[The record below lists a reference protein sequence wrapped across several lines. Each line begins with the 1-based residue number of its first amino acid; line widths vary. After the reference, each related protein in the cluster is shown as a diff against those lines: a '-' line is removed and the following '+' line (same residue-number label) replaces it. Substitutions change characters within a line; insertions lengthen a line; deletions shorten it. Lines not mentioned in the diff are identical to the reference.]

1 MKKALMKMLPVM
13 LALCLWVAPMSFPAF
28 AAEGDVCEI
37 SGTTYATLGDA
48 LAAVEDG
55 QTIKLLKD
63 IDYYGGIVIED
74 KSVTFNLNGF
84 NLNVVNPETE
94 GSDAQRTGLY
104 VKGDA
109 GNASVALEGAGEF
122 NVTGNKYGVYV
133 YFIGSADMDAKA
145 TVTNA
150 TATGNDGCAA
160 YAYGENAELTVKGDA
175 TATGVGG
182 IGAKANSKGLVT
194 VMGNVTA
201 TADDTYTGDYDC
213 AAVEA
218 WDDGYVLVEGN
229 VTATG
234 DDSIGVLSA
243 GSYVAV
249 KGDVTGDLGG
259 AYATAFANIRITG
272 DVISTGSSGFGVQ
285 ASDDCDIVIGGNV
298 TADDIG
304 AWIITGSEEDAPSN
318 ITIDGIINAP
328 NYIRIGEKVF
338 TFVEGNPYEGR
349 LVYTDESLGSVAVA
363 EFAGGDGSEGSPYLV
378 AHAYHLYNVRNHLDK
393 CFRQTEDINLN
404 YFVSGSGW
412 EPIGDNSKPFTGTYD
427 GDDKTISNLFI
438 NRDGTDYVGLFGCVK
453 ESAKIQDLVL
463 EDVDVTGKHYVGG
476 LAGWNDGLIDNL
488 SVTGDVTGYD
498 DIGGLAGQN
507 DDGSI
512 TGSCFEGAVT
522 GNDDNVGGLVGDNN
536 GGITDCHTD
545 VTVTGEDDYIG
556 GLAGWNVGPIT
567 GSYASGTVKGSE
579 VSDYVGGL
587 VGWNVTTD
595 SENGEIEAS
604 YSTCE
609 VEGYNIVGGLVGLNS
624 GSVIDSYA
632 SGTVKGHNDVGGLA
646 GWNVSTGS
654 ENGEIETSYSTG
666 EVEGNNCVGGLV
678 GWNQGPVSDSYASG
692 TVNGNDFVG
701 GLAGSNEASITNCYS
716 IGVVTGNY
724 DVGGLA
730 GANVDSVTNSYW
742 DTDTSGRAN
751 SAGGE
756 GKATAE
762 MKQQGTYVD
771 WNFETIWAINDSDN
785 NGYPF
790 LKWQGTAPPPTYALT
805 ITAGTGGSITTG
817 DSGDYAEGTVIN
829 IAAAPSSKY
838 SFNEWSSS
846 GGGTFGSTT
855 SASTTFTMPAGDV
868 IVTASFTYTGGGG
881 GGGGGRSPRPKPS
894 YEADVS
900 GTDISKTTLPVDV
913 NTDTESAATDL
924 DNLAEDTFTGGGT
937 TVVTVPSIPGVNS
950 YTLEIP
956 ASSLAGG
963 QQRGSLTFSTPE
975 GSITTPG
982 NMLSG
987 VPGTK
992 GKKAGITIGKGDK
1005 SDLPKEVKAAIGDRP
1020 LVQLTLTLNGRQTD
1034 WNNPEAPVTVS
1045 VPYTPK
1051 AAELANP
1058 EHIIVWYIDGAGNAV
1073 SIPNG
1078 RYDQETGTVTFTT
1091 THFSYYA
1098 VAYVQKNFDDLENV
1112 DWAKKPI
1119 EVLASKGILES
1130 TSETGYSPR
1139 ENITR
1144 ADFLC
1149 FLVRTLGVDAKVDGN
1164 FYDIRS
1170 DAYYYKE
1177 TGIAK
1182 ALGIASGTGDN
1193 KFSPDAY
1200 ITRQDM
1206 MALTERA
1213 LRMLE
1218 KLEVQGMASD
1228 LDRFSDK
1235 PLVAAYAVDS
1245 VASLVNEGLIV
1256 GSDDKLNPL
1265 GNTTRAEAAVFLYRI
1280 YNKYTGF

>member
-1 MKKALMKMLPVM
+1 MKKILRKILSVM
-13 LALCLWVAPMSFPAF
+13 LAICLWVAPMSFHAL

-48 LAAVEDG
+48 LDDVQDG
-55 QTIKLLKD
+55 ETIKLLED

-74 KSVTFNLNGF
+74 KSITFDLDGYT
-84 NLNVVNPETE
+84 LNVNNPLTD
-94 GSDAQRTGLY
+94 GSDKDRTGLY
-104 VKGDA
+104 VEGDA
-109 GNASVALEGAGEF
+109 AVALEGAGEF

-133 YFIGSADMDAKA
+133 YVDGSAGGNAEA

-150 TATGNDGCAA
+150 FATGNDGCAA
-160 YAYGENAELTVKGDA
+160 FAYGENAEITVEGNA
-175 TATGVGG
+175 TATGLGG
-182 IGAKANSKGLVT
+182 IGAKAESKGLVT
-194 VMGNVTA
+194 VKGDVTA
-201 TADDTYTGDYDC
+201 TAENTFTGDYDC

-218 WDDGYVLVEGN
+218 WDDGEVIVEGD

-243 GSYVAV
+243 GSYVIV
-249 KGDVTGDLGG
+249 EGDVTGDLGG
-259 AYATAFANIRITG
+259 AYATASANIRITG
-272 DVISTGSSGFGVQ
+272 DVSSTGSLGFGVQ
-285 ASDDCDIVIGGNV
+285 ASDDCYIDIGGNV
-298 TADDIG
+298 ISDDIG
-304 AWIITGSEEDAPSN
+304 AWIITGSEGDGPSN
-318 ITIDGIINAP
+318 ITIDGVINAP
-328 NYIRIGEKVF
+328 NYIQIGEKVF
-338 TFVEGNPYEGR
+338 TFVEGSPYEGR
-349 LVYTDESLGSVAVA
+349 LVYTDESGNKVAVA
-363 EFAGGDGSEGSPYLV
+363 EFAGGSGYEEDPYLV
-378 AHAYHLYNVRNHLDK
+378 AHAYHLYNVRNHIDK

-412 EPIGDNSKPFTGTYD
+412 EPIGDNSEPFTGTYD

-463 EDVDVTGKHYVGG
+463 EDVNVTGKHYVGG

-498 DIGGLAGQN
+498 DVGGLAGQN

-522 GNDDNVGGLVGDNN
+522 GNDDYVGGLVGDNN
-536 GGITDCHTD
+536 GGITDCHTY
-545 VTVTGEDDYIG
+545 VTVTGGGDYIG
-556 GLAGWNVGPIT
+556 GLAGSNLGSIT

-579 VSDYVGGL
+579 VSNYVGGL

-595 SENGEIEAS
+595 GENGEIEAS

-609 VEGYNIVGGLVGLNS
+609 VEGNNIVGGLVGLNS

-646 GWNVSTGS
+646 GWNDSTGS

-666 EVEGNNCVGGLV
+666 EVDGNNYVGGLV
-678 GWNQGPVSDSYASG
+678 GWNQGPVTDSYASG
-692 TVNGNDFVG
+692 DVKGSNFVG
-701 GLAGSNEASITNCYS
+701 GLAGGNEASITNCYS
-716 IGVVTGNY
+716 IGAVTGNY

-730 GANVDSVTNSYW
+730 GANVDSITNSYW
-742 DTDTSGRAN
+742 DTDTSGLDS

-756 GKATAE
+756 SKATAE

-771 WNFETIWAINDSDN
+771 WNFGTIWAINDSDN

-817 DSGDYAEGTVIN
+817 NSGDYAEGTVIN
-829 IAAAPSSKY
+829 ITAAPSSKY

-881 GGGGGRSPRPKPS
+881 GGGKSRPSRPKPS

-900 GTDISKTTLPVDV
+900 GTDISKTTLPVNV
-913 NTDTESAATDL
+913 NTDTENAATDL
-924 DNLAEDTFTGGGT
+924 DNLAKDTFTGEGT
-937 TVVTVPSIPGVNS
+937 TVVTVPSIPGVDS

-956 ASSLAGG
+956 ASSLAGT
-963 QQRGSLTFSTPE
+963 RERDSLTFSTPE

-987 VPGTK
+987 IPGTK

-1005 SDLPKEVKAAIGDRP
+1005 SDLPKEVKAAIGNRP

-1058 EHIIVWYIDGAGNAV
+1058 EHIVVWYIDGAGNAV
-1073 SIPNG
+1073 SVPNG
-1078 RYDQETGTVTFTT
+1078 RYDPKTGTVTFTT

-1098 VAYVQKNFDDLENV
+1098 VAYVQKTFGDLENV

-1119 EVLASKGILES
+1119 EVLASKGILEG
-1130 TSETGYSPR
+1130 TSEAGYSPR

-1193 KFSPDAY
+1193 IFSPYAY

-1218 KLEVQGMASD
+1218 KLEVQGLASD
-1228 LDRFSDK
+1228 LDRFADK
-1235 PLVAAYAVDS
+1235 PLVAAYAVNS
-1245 VASLVNEGLIV
+1245 VASLVKEDLIM
-1256 GSDDKLNPL
+1256 GSDDNLNPL